1 MKSFSIDE
9 SPYAFA
15 RVYMVKICLSQTRIG
30 QGKDCV
36 SFVDRVM
43 CFCLERLGSRTL
55 KKAVVI
61 QCSGSRSAPRAQRLL
76 PL

>member
-43 CFCLERLGSRTL
+43 CF
-55 KKAVVI
+55 
-61 QCSGSRSAPRAQRLL
+61 
-76 PL
+76 

>member
-1 MKSFSIDE
+1 MQNSCLWLEFERRMKSFSIDE

-43 CFCLERLGSRTL
+43 CF
-55 KKAVVI
+55 
-61 QCSGSRSAPRAQRLL
+61 
-76 PL
+76 